1 MKICR
6 VVGKAQATVKHA
18 SMEGMRLLV
27 LRELDVAAKPFGG
40 IFLAAD
46 AIGAGEGDTVSVSLG
61 HAASRALPGSE
72 SPMDAVVV
80 AIIDKITLSGKE
92 TYSRE
97 EEKK

>member
-1 MKICR
+1 

-18 SMEGMRLLV
+18 SMEGARLLV
-27 LRELDVAAKPFGG
+27 LRELDVAAKPMGS

-46 AIGAGEGDTVSVSLG
+46 AVGAGEGDTVAVSLG
-61 HAASRALPGSE
+61 QAATRALPGRE
-72 SPMDAVVV
+72 TPLDAVVV
-80 AIIDKITLSGKE
+80 AIIDRMNMGGKE

>member
-18 SMEGMRLLV
+18 SMEGARLLV
-27 LRELDVAAKPFGG
+27 LRELDVAAKPTGA

-46 AIGAGEGDTVSVSLG
+46 GIGAGEGDTVAVSLG
-61 HAASRALPGSE
+61 RSATRGLPGRE
-72 SPMDAVVV
+72 TPLDAVVV
-80 AIIDKITLSGKE
+80 AIIDKIIMGSKE